1 MLQYPSENFRKGRLF
16 ILVILILFSW
26 IALELN
32 LFRLQV
38 IHHDM
43 FKKVAEN
50 QYTKKIELPPRRGS
64 IYDRNG
70 FILATNVLHY
80 DLAADPKMV
89 QNKHQLAQKCASIL
103 GKSYQH
109 YMKLLNTKSNF
120 VYLDRRLREDEISD
134 ILALNDAGLIKAKNF
149 RRVYP
154 YKHYAAHLLGFTDTD
169 DHGIS
174 GLELKYNDILQGES
188 GEAFLQYDAPRRIS
202 YNPDQPIRWPE
213 DGTNIVLTIDKNI
226 QTIVEQELEKG
237 IRQARAKGGMTV
249 VMDPFSGEILAM
261 ANYPS
266 FDPNKQH
273 LFPNDQK
280 RNRVVADVFEPGST
294 LKIFSAAALLQEN
307 KKSPQDIVY
316 CEQGSYVLAESR
328 FSDTKK
334 YGWLP
339 LNRVIANSSNIG
351 MIKLINDLPASILH
365 KYLVHFGFG
374 SLSGIDL
381 VGEVSGFVKN
391 PANWSGISKY
401 SMAIGYEI
409 GVTAIQLS
417 AAYAAVINGGNLYK
431 PFVIRHF
438 EDADGRSYNF
448 NKPQWIRE
456 VISRPVSEALK
467 EMMLLAVEEGTA
479 KKARIP
485 GLKVGGKTGTARKL
499 DEKTKNY
506 SMTRYLASFVGFAPF
521 EHPKFL
527 ITVIIDEPTT
537 NQYGGE
543 VAAPVFHDIMYR
555 IIHLKN
561 DERDLDK
568 ENNRQYP
575 QLVQINELPDLI
587 GFQADN
593 AMALLETKNI
603 KYKLTGSGPH
613 IVNIGM
619 DKKGVRLE
627 LGYNEIEMEK
637 MPRLIGLGLREAI
650 TRIDLSKLNV
660 QIEGQGVIVRQSIAP
675 GTVING
681 QKQILLTCN

>member
-1 MLQYPSENFRKGRLF
+1 MFRDASQKFRKGRL
-16 ILVILILFSW
+16 IVLVILILLSW
-26 IALELN
+26 IALEVN

-38 IHHDM
+38 TKHEM
-43 FKKVAEN
+43 FKRVAEN
-50 QYTKKIELPPRRGS
+50 QYTKKIKLPPRRGS

-70 FILATNVLHY
+70 FIMATNVLHY
-80 DLAADPKMV
+80 DLAADPRMV
-89 QNKHQLAQKCASIL
+89 QNKNQLARKCADVL

-109 YMKLLNTKSNF
+109 YMKLLNTNSNF

-134 ILALNDAGLIKAKNF
+134 ILVFNDAGLIKAKNF
-149 RRVYP
+149 RRAYP

-174 GLELKYNDILQGES
+174 GLELKYNDIMQGES

-202 YNPDQPIRWPE
+202 YNPDQPIRWPK

-237 IRQARAKGGMTV
+237 IRQAQGKGGMAV
-249 VMDPFSGEILAM
+249 VMDPFTGEILAM

-273 LFPNDQK
+273 LFHNDQK

-316 CEQGSYVLAESR
+316 CEQGSYVLSGSR
-328 FSDTKK
+328 FSDTRK

-339 LNRVIANSSNIG
+339 LNRVIANSSNVG
-351 MIKLINDLPASILH
+351 MIKLVNDLTGSLLH
-365 KYLVHFGFG
+365 KYLLHFGFG
-374 SLSGIDL
+374 SLGGINL
-381 VGEVSGFVKN
+381 VGEVAGSIKN

-409 GVTAIQLS
+409 GVTAIQLT
-417 AAYAAVINGGNLYK
+417 AAYAAAINGGNLYK
-431 PFVIRHF
+431 PYVIRYF
-438 EDADGRSYNF
+438 EDADGRAYNF

-467 EMMLLAVEEGTA
+467 EMMLLVVDEGTGTR
-479 KKARIP
+479 ARIP

-499 DEKTKNY
+499 DPTTKKY
-506 SMTRYLASFVGFAPF
+506 STSRYLSSFVGFAPF
-521 EHPKFL
+521 EQPKYL

-537 NQYGGE
+537 FKYGGE
-543 VAAPVFHDIMYR
+543 VAAPIFRDIMYR
-555 IIHLKN
+555 IIHLNK
-561 DERDLDK
+561 DDLGTESE
-568 ENNRQYP
+568 ENFQYP

-593 AMALLETKNI
+593 AIALLDAKNI
-603 KYKLTGSGPH
+603 KYKLSGSGPH
-613 IVNIGM
+613 VVNIGM
-619 DKKGVRLE
+619 EKKRVLLE
-627 LGYNEIEMEK
+627 RGYDEIEMER
-637 MPRLIGLGLREAI
+637 MPRLIGLALREAL
-650 TRIDLSKLNV
+650 TQIDLSKCKV
-660 QIEGQGVIVRQSIAP
+660 QIEGQGVVTRQSIAP
-675 GTVING
+675 GTAING
-681 QKQILLTCN
+681 QKQLIITCN